1 MYNIIHF
8 CIYAIPAILQ
18 EIKQEMHEKRM
29 FRREKTSISYSI
41 VFNTEGGIS
50 LKTDE
55 LLEYIQTHCE
65 LNYISD
71 LRNPF
76 YLKECL
82 SFLHKID
89 KASFS
94 LGQWRYL
101 YEYITGQKC
110 EDTTIETIRKKIDSW
125 CHQV

>member
-1 MYNIIHF
+1 M
-8 CIYAIPAILQ
+8 
-18 EIKQEMHEKRM
+18 
-29 FRREKTSISYSI
+29 
-41 VFNTEGGIS
+41 
-50 LKTDE
+50 KTDE

-76 YLKECL
+76 YLQECL
-82 SFLHKID
+82 SFLHEID

-94 LGQWRYL
+94 LEQWRYL
-101 YEYITGQKC
+101 YEYITGQNC
-110 EDTTIETIRKKIDSW
+110 GDTAIDTIRKKIDSW

>member
-1 MYNIIHF
+1 MAGIAYIQK
-8 CIYAIPAILQ
+8 C
-18 EIKQEMHEKRM
+18 
-29 FRREKTSISYSI
+29 I